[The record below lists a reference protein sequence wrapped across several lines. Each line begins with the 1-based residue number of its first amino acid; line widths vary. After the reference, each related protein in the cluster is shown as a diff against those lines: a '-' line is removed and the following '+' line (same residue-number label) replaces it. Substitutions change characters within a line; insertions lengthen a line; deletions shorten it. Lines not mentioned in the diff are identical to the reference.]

1 MGTHHYGRSRPRRA
15 IEGLA
20 ASILAVTWWTAGA
33 SAQTGLQNGNFLP
46 GTASNAP
53 TAAWSQIGA
62 TNNGLTPAL
71 PGWTLTG
78 PNNPGIVCLALTN
91 TLTTSTQ
98 VCGSNY
104 NATVTQ
110 VPPGPGT
117 AAGDLPAAYTG
128 DVVVADAN
136 PNYDDAISQTV
147 LGLLK
152 NTTYT
157 LTFYYSG
164 AQQSGFTGSSLNDSA
179 GKLWCV
185 VDFDTFH
192 GQHAAN
198 QHPRQHG
205 VSGLG
210 QGNSFVQH
218 GKQHSGIHFFPGA
231 KQYERERSAVHD
243 AGRRQS
249 HSAGTGARLSRLARH
264 GPGWSGWITA
274 SQPPRHGSG
283 LIAQLIV
290 WALWPVSVEF

>member
-1 MGTHHYGRSRPRRA
+1 
-15 IEGLA
+15 
-20 ASILAVTWWTAGA
+20 VTWWTAGA

-164 AQQSGFTGSSLNDSA
+164 AQQSGFTGSSLND
-179 GKLWCV
+179 W
-185 VDFDTFH
+185 
-192 GQHAAN
+192 Q
-198 QHPRQHG
+198 
-205 VSGLG
+205 VSYGASSTSTLSTASTPQISIPDSTG
-210 QGNSFVQH
+210 SPVWAKETVSFNTGNSTQEFISFLAQSNMSVNDPPFMMLADVSLTQQVPEPASLALL
-218 GKQHSGIHFFPGA
+218 GMGL
-231 KQYERERSAVHD
+231 
-243 AGRRQS
+243 AGLAGLRRRNRR
-249 HSAGTGARLSRLARH
+249 A
-264 GPGWSGWITA
+264 TA
-274 SQPPRHGSG
+274 
-283 LIAQLIV
+283 A
-290 WALWPVSVEF
+290 A